1 MENKE
6 LIELLK
12 KQAKEIAD
20 ANMLGW
26 GNTMMLAAERL
37 EELEALNDKDKE
49 Y

>member
-12 KQAKEIAD
+12 KQANEIAQEGH
-20 ANMLGW
+20 AGW
-26 GNTMMLAAERL
+26 GNTMILAAER
-37 EELEALNDKDKE
+37 LEALNDKDKE